1 MKNITFINRN
11 TIKKVVVCD
20 EETYFMERIP
30 ARPEKRNFFGTVI
43 QKAKP
48 FEYYTYWGSASTP
61 EEVVEKNRKNGRE
74 VMKWIEEQA
83 FHNTLLPIPHLLI
96 HTGNTVAEDEMMRA
110 RFNAWKYWAGHG
122 YSRLEYLQKHYD

>member
-30 ARPEKRNFFGTVI
+30 ARSEKRNFFGTVI

-48 FEYYTYWGSASTP
+48 FEYYSHWGSGSTP
-61 EEVVEKNRKNGRE
+61 EVIVELNRKNGRE
-74 VMKWIEEQA
+74 IRYDKETDTFIESA
-83 FHNTLLPIPHLLI
+83 SV
-96 HTGNTVAEDEMMRA
+96 TVYYDENKNQSQY
-110 RFNAWKYWAGHG
+110 FGHVC
-122 YSRLEYLQKHYD
+122 

>member
-30 ARPEKRNFFGTVI
+30 ARLEERNFFGKVI

-74 VMKWIEEQA
+74 IRYDKETDTFIESASVTVYYDENKTQSQYFPSYEEA
-83 FHNTLLPIPHLLI
+83 LSTAKQIAGSVGLSPIFPI
-96 HTGNTVAEDEMMRA
+96 
-110 RFNAWKYWAGHG
+110 K
-122 YSRLEYLQKHYD
+122 